1 MLENLTKVV
10 IGIGLT
16 FWAVGIGIGLYV
28 GFSVIVL
35 NKDFGGRGKV
45 SGKRIERLEKIHNH
59 LHRG

>member
-1 MLENLTKVV
+1 MLEKLTKVV

-35 NKDFGGRGKV
+35 NKDFGGGKV